1 MHPSFPGYV
10 IFNEINRNDQF
21 VTYQGIRENDQKPV
35 LIKTFTT
42 DHPELEDI
50 AYLKNEFDLSKNLQ
64 SQEIVKPLV
73 VDKFQNQLF
82 LIFEDLGFET
92 LRKTLKTKHFSLE
105 ENLVIAINLSHA
117 VGAYQSEH
125 IIHKELTPDNI
136 FINPETLEVKISGFG
151 SATRQLKQ
159 KLSVKSPT
167 VLEGGLAPY
176 ISPEQTGRMNRDL
189 DYRSDFYSLG
199 VILYELFTG
208 KKPFSSTDIVEI
220 IHAHIAV
227 QPLSPHEVNLKI
239 PKIVSD
245 IIMKLMS
252 KTVEERY
259 SSINS
264 LEKDLK
270 RCLKEYNEKGLIEPF
285 PIGENDISSVFQIS
299 QKLYGREKNIK
310 ILEGILDTLPQDPPQ
325 LCLLAG
331 YSGIGKSSIIY
342 ELQKPIYERGGFF
355 IAGKFDQFK
364 TNIPYSAFIFALQD
378 LVQHILTE
386 SEERIQF
393 WKEKI
398 LDSLGVNAG
407 VITDVLP
414 ELKLIIGD
422 PPKPQ
427 ELDTEQ
433 TYNRFSILFQLF
445 IKTFASPLTPLII
458 FLDDMQ
464 WIDSASLKLIEMLIT
479 SHQTRGLLIVGA
491 YRSNEVDRYHPFI
504 VAIERIKQSFGKVT
518 EMDVLPLNL
527 SEVGELIGDTLHQP
541 YTKVQDLAKVVYDK
555 TQGNPFF
562 INQLLTFLYEEKL
575 IWFNPETA
583 EWTWSIEKI
592 QSAKVTDNIV
602 TLLINKIQKCSP
614 ITLNI
619 LKIASCTGHSFDAGL
634 INRIAEYPPEVVLK
648 HLQEAID
655 EGFIVPDEHITEIFF
670 DSDHH
675 LDQLITTEGK
685 TRTLRFQHD
694 RVQQAAY
701 SLTPPEER
709 KVIHYKIGKILL
721 SNKNEQNRD
730 DKIFDIAFQINHA
743 FDLIKDPKEK
753 LEYSRLNL
761 MAGEKAMKAV
771 AYRTAIEFLRY
782 GLNFLPNERWK
793 FNYDLAFPLQ
803 LHLAE
808 CSFLT
813 GEYEQAQELFQH
825 TLRHAISDQEK
836 ITIYVL
842 RIKLYIST
850 TQYEEAIQNGR
861 LALNLLGVDL
871 PKNIS
876 KISILKELL
885 KVKWNLFGRDSISI
899 LNMPIIEDP
908 IQTQIINIMFL
919 LIAPAYL
926 STKDLYAYIVLKGLN
941 MSLNWG
947 NCPNTS
953 YYFGAYGI
961 ILNILFKD
969 LKGSAEYGKIA
980 LDLSQRFSDQ
990 SAIPAT
996 KFLVGAFIIPL
1007 HKHIRYSIEILKSG
1021 FEIGITVGDFIYGV
1035 YALAQLMSNQ
1045 YLSGKNLHE
1054 LYTSLQEYKDFVSK
1068 IKAHNRGYM
1077 FIGAHQMILALTGK
1091 THHPSMM
1098 GSDTFNEEEFFKS
1111 LEENNF
1117 PLSLFFVYVFKMQLT
1132 FLFERYE
1139 ETIEVGKKAEAIANA
1154 VKGHPINIEKD
1165 FYYSLAICQLAS
1177 ERRDESVTALL
1188 KEVRPCLK
1196 RMKKFA
1202 ASCPENYL
1210 HKYLLIKAEMS
1221 RLEGEKEKTIE
1232 LYDKAIDSA
1241 RENDYIQN
1249 EAIANELFAKFWLA
1263 QNKLNLAKQYIVEA
1277 HYDYYC
1283 WGADAKVKEL
1293 EDKYP
1298 QILNRRSKDKPVDS
1312 SSSEKM
1318 PELQNQ
1324 TMDLA
1329 AIFKTSEIL
1338 SAEIELDTLMKE
1350 LLKIVLENAGA
1361 ERALLILEKEGKW
1374 IIQAEKKYNDVD
1386 LNVNKPIEK
1395 GHNFM
1400 ALSLIMYVLRTKE
1413 AVVLDEAEKE
1423 GLFTSDPYIVFNH
1436 VKSLM
1441 ALPLTHQG
1449 KMIGV
1454 LYLENNLTS
1463 KAFTPERVEILKL
1476 LSSQMANSLENA
1488 LLYSRQANLTRD
1500 LQVSNTKL
1508 EDYSQNLERKVYLRT
1523 HELKEKNE
1531 QLQETLKQIKDM
1543 QKKLIQQEKLVS
1555 FGNIAKNIAS
1565 DMKNPLNYI
1574 YNFSEMSQELIKDLE
1589 EQKDKDPKA
1598 ILDILNQ
1605 NLQKINEHAKKAD
1618 TIITSLLNDSRGV
1631 EDVKEMTD
1639 INKLIRDYADLVYYK
1654 YYKRDPLFSLSIET
1668 HYDPNLPKVPVIPQS
1683 IGRVIYTMIDN
1694 ACLATDIKKKE
1705 SGALDFSPNLIISTF
1720 AQDNQIM
1727 IKIRDN
1733 GIGIEKETLENIFS
1747 NFVSSKTEWKG
1758 SSVALSISHDI
1769 IVQEHKGTISID
1781 SEPGV
1786 FTEATITL
1794 PVTVTHEEKE
1804 NSIS

>member
-1 MHPSFPGYV
+1 MTTTIPGYV
-10 IFNEINRNDQF
+10 IFSEINRNDQF

-35 LIKTFTT
+35 LIKTLAT
-42 DHPELEDI
+42 DHPNLDDI
-50 AYLKNEFDLSKNLQ
+50 AHLKNEFELTKGMENT
-64 SQEIVKPLV
+64 EIIKPLII
-73 VDKFQNQLF
+73 DKFQNQF
-82 LIFEDLGFET
+82 YLIFEDLGFET
-92 LRKTLKTKHFSLE
+92 LRKLVKTRHFSLE
-105 ENLVIAINLSHA
+105 ENLKIALNLSHA
-117 VGAYQSEH
+117 IGSYQSDH
-125 IIHKELTPDNI
+125 LIHKDLTPENI
-136 FINPETLEVKISGFG
+136 FVNPETLEVKISGFG
-151 SATRQLKQ
+151 YATRLQRQ

-167 VLEGGLAPY
+167 SLEGGQAAY

-208 KKPFSSTDIVEI
+208 KKPFSSTDIIEI

-227 QPLSPHEVNLKI
+227 QPLSPHEINLKI
-239 PKIVSD
+239 PKTVSD

-259 SSINS
+259 SSISS
-264 LEKDLK
+264 LERDLN
-270 RCLKEYNEKGLIEPF
+270 RCLLDLHEKGMIEPF
-285 PIGENDISSVFQIS
+285 EIGSNDVSSVFQIS
-299 QKLYGREKNIK
+299 QKLYGREKNIA
-310 ILEGILDTLPQDPPQ
+310 ILETILDTLPQDPPQ

-364 TNIPYSAFIFALQD
+364 TNIPYSAFIHALQD
-378 LVQHILTE
+378 LIQHILTE
-386 SEERIQF
+386 SEERIAY

-398 LDSLGVNAG
+398 LESLGVNAG

-427 ELDTEQ
+427 DLDTEQ

-445 IKTFASPLTPLII
+445 IKTFSSPLTPLII

-491 YRSNEVDRYHPFI
+491 YRSNEVDRYHPFM
-504 VAIERIKQSFGKVT
+504 VAMERVKQNYGKIT
-518 EMDVLPLNL
+518 EIDVLPLNIE
-527 SEVGELIGDTLHQP
+527 EVTHLIGDTLHQP
-541 YTKVQDLAKVVYDK
+541 YPKVRDLAKVVYDK

-562 INQLLTFLYEEKL
+562 INQILTFLYEEKL
-575 IWFNPETA
+575 ITFNQEKG
-583 EWTWSIEKI
+583 EWVWSLEKI

-602 TLLINKIQKCSP
+602 TLLINKLQKCSP
-614 ITLNI
+614 ITQDI

-634 INRIAEYPPEVVLK
+634 INRIADYPPEVVLH

-655 EGFIVPDEHITEIFF
+655 EGFIVPDEHITEIYWE
-670 DSDHH
+670 SKHQ
-675 LDQLITTEGK
+675 LQSLITPEGK
-685 TRTLRFQHD
+685 TRSLKFQHD

-709 KVIHYKIGKILL
+709 KKIHYKIGKIILG
-721 SNKNEQNRD
+721 STNEQNKE
-730 DKIFDIAFQINHA
+730 DKIFDIAYQINNA

-753 LEYSRLNL
+753 LEYAKLNL
-761 MAGEKAMKAV
+761 IAGEKAMKAV
-771 AYRTAIEFLRY
+771 AYRTAIDYLRF

-793 FNYDLAFPLQ
+793 FNYNLAFPLQ

-813 GEYEQAQELFQH
+813 GEYESAQELFLH
-825 TLRHAISDQEK
+825 TLNHAKTDQEK
-836 ITIYVL
+836 IQIYVL
-842 RIKLYIST
+842 RIKLFIST

-861 LALNLLGVDL
+861 LALKLLGVDL
-871 PKNIS
+871 PKVTS
-876 KISILKELL
+876 KLQILKELL
-885 KVKWNLFGRDSISI
+885 KVRWNLFGRDSVSV
-899 LNMPIIEDP
+899 LNLPTIDDP
-908 IQTQIINIMFL
+908 QKTQIINIMFL

-941 MSLNWG
+941 MSLTWG
-947 NCPNTS
+947 NCPNSS
-953 YYFGAYGI
+953 YYFAAYGI

-969 LKGSAEYGKIA
+969 LKGSALYGKIA

-996 KFLVGAFIIPL
+996 KFLVGAFIMPL
-1007 HKHIRYSIEILKSG
+1007 HKHLRYSIEVLKSG

-1045 YLSGKNLHE
+1045 YLSGKNLNE
-1054 LYTSLQEYKDFVSK
+1054 LNHDLQEYKDFVSK

-1077 FIGAHQMILALTGK
+1077 FIGAHQMILALKGK

-1098 GSDTFNEEEFFKS
+1098 GSDIFNEDEFFKS
-1111 LEENNF
+1111 LQENNF

-1132 FLFERYE
+1132 FLFEKME
-1139 ETIEVGKKAEAIANA
+1139 ETIAIGKKAEEIANA
-1154 VKGHPINIEKD
+1154 VKGHPINIERD
-1165 FYYSLAICQLAS
+1165 FYYALAICQLAS
-1177 ERRDESVTALL
+1177 ERRDESIASLL
-1188 KEVRPCLK
+1188 KEVKPIAKRLK
-1196 RMKKFA
+1196 TFA
-1202 ASCPENYL
+1202 DSCPENYL
-1210 HKYLLIKAEMS
+1210 HKYLLIKAEMT
-1221 RLEGEKEKTIE
+1221 RLEGGKESAIE
-1232 LYDKAIDSA
+1232 LYDKAIESA

-1277 HYDYYC
+1277 HYDYYS
-1283 WGADAKVKEL
+1283 WGADAKVKDL

-1298 QILNRRSKDKPVDS
+1298 QILNRRAREKGPDQPLNEKPSDIQS
-1312 SSSEKM
+1312 QS
-1318 PELQNQ
+1318 L
-1324 TMDLA
+1324 DLA
-1329 AIFKTSEIL
+1329 AIFKTSEVL
-1338 SAEIELDTLMKE
+1338 SGEIELETLMKE

-1361 ERALLILEKEGKW
+1361 ERVVLILEKEGKW
-1374 IIQAEKKYNDVD
+1374 LIQAEKKYNDVN
-1386 LNVNKPIEK
+1386 LNVNKSIEK
-1395 GHNFM
+1395 SNNLL

-1413 AVVLDEAEKE
+1413 PVVLNDAEKE

-1436 VKSLM
+1436 IKSLM

-1449 KMIGV
+1449 KLIGV
-1454 LYLENNLTS
+1454 LYLENNLTAQ
-1463 KAFTPERVEILKL
+1463 AFTPERVEILKL

-1488 LLYSRQANLTRD
+1488 ILYSRQANLTRD

-1531 QLQETLKQIKDM
+1531 QLQETLRQIKDM
-1543 QKKLIQQEKLVS
+1543 QRKLLQQEKLVS
-1555 FGNIAKNIAS
+1555 LGNIAKTIAS

-1574 YNFSEMSQELIKDLE
+1574 FNFAEMSQELVNDLNKGE
-1589 EQKDKDPKA
+1589 ETDPQKT
-1598 ILDILNQ
+1598 LELLNQ
-1605 NLQKINEHAKKAD
+1605 NLKKINEHAKKAD
-1618 TIITSLLNDSRGV
+1618 EIITSLLNDSRGQ
-1631 EDVKEMTD
+1631 DDTKEMTD

-1654 YYKRDPLFSLSIET
+1654 YYKRDPLFSLTIET
-1668 HYDPNLPKVPVIPQS
+1668 HYDPTLPKVPVIPQN

-1694 ACLATDIKKKE
+1694 ACNATDIKKKE
-1705 SGALDFSPNLIISTF
+1705 NSHTDYSPNLIISTF
-1720 AQDNQIM
+1720 NQESQIM

-1733 GIGIEKETLENIFS
+1733 GIGIVKEVLDTIFT
-1747 NFVSSKTEWKG
+1747 NFMTTKSEWKG
-1758 SSVALSISHDI
+1758 SGIALSISHDI

-1781 SEPGV
+1781 SEPGQ
-1786 FTEATITL
+1786 FTEVTITL
-1794 PVTVTHEEKE
+1794 PV
-1804 NSIS
+1804 SIT